1 MKIFLLLLVAVLIS
15 ACTNTPVSSQE
26 TMKAFTSDKEV
37 LSYFKDLAE
46 KRKKDDELRVNYAP
60 L

>member
-1 MKIFLLLLVAVLIS
+1 MKIFLLLLVAVLFS

-37 LSYFKDLAE
+37 LRYFKDPAE
-46 KRKKDDELRVNYAP
+46 KRKRMMSAA
-60 L
+60 

>member
-1 MKIFLLLLVAVLIS
+1 MKIFLLLLVAVFFS

-37 LSYFKDLAE
+37 LRYFQRPGRKTE
-46 KRKKDDELRVNYAP
+46 KR
-60 L
+60 